1 MNTYI
6 ESMGAIGRQL
16 LSAGC
21 KHSSCYSLGLF
32 SFSFRHFSIYF
43 TYKHPYIYD
52 TICMISSIFIDYR
65 YESKEQTEN
74 DMLCKTKTY

>member
-1 MNTYI
+1 MEMKSKQTLVSVPLI
-6 ESMGAIGRQL
+6 F
-16 LSAGC
+16 C